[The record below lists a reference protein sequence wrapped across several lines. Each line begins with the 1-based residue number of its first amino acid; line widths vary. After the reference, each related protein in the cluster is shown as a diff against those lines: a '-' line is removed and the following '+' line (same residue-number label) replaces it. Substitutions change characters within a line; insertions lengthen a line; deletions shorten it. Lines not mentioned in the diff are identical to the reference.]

1 MITRHGAYELSDDPT
16 RVDFNRVH
24 AWLTTTYWAAGRSH
38 DRVERST
45 RNSALVVGAYLNDAQ
60 VGFLRVVSDRVTF
73 AWIADVYV
81 DEAHRKQGLAK
92 AMVRFALAHPD
103 FHELKQW
110 VLGTRD
116 AHAVYQECGFVP
128 HPMKDNLMQL
138 KPLDAAGNHFP

>member
-1 MITRHGAYELSDDPT
+1 MNTLHVQYEISDDPT
-16 RVDFNRVH
+16 RVDFDRVH
-24 AWLTTTYWAAGRSH
+24 AWLITTYWAAGRSR
-38 DRVERST
+38 DRIERSA
-45 RNSALVVGAYLNDAQ
+45 RNSALVVGAYLNDLQ

-116 AHAVYQECGFVP
+116 AHAVYAECRFVP
-128 HPMKDNLMQL
+128 HPMKENFMQL
-138 KPLDAAGNHFP
+138 RPAGPDGTPFT